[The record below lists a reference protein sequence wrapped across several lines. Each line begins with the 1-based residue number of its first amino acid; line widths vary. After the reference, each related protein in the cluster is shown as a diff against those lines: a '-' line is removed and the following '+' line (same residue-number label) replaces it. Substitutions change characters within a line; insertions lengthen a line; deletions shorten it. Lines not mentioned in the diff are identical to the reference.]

1 MTDTAMKDVAVAD
14 EIVTEVEQ
22 DLEPLIPLF
31 MLTRLDSLAEL
42 EAGLLMSDFKAME
55 MIGHNMKGAGG
66 AFGFQPVSEIGD
78 LIEQAARINDS
89 KAIRTLTGRLR
100 IYLGN
105 VQIRYV

>member
-14 EIVTEVEQ
+14 EIVAEVEQ

-31 MLTRLDSLAEL
+31 MRTRQDSLAGL
-42 EAGLLMSDFKAME
+42 EAGLLVSDFKAME

-66 AFGFQPVSEIGD
+66 AYGFLPVSEIGD

-100 IYLGN
+100 VYLGN